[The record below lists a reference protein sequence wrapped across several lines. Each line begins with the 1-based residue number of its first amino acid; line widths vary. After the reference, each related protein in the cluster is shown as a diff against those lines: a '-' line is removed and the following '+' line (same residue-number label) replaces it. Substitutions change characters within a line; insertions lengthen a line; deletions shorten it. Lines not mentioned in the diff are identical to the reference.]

1 MGLIGW
7 RDPGSLPI
15 CEDREIRLAKSDYS
29 TAESDSAPDSPTE
42 RGRGG
47 RGRGWRA
54 GGKQRPSCSKL
65 MDKSEIQETL
75 KD

>member
-15 CEDREIRLAKSDYS
+15 CKDREIRLAMSDYS
-29 TAESDSAPDSPTE
+29 TAESDSAPDSPTVRRRGE
-42 RGRGG
+42 RRS
-47 RGRGWRA
+47 GWRA
-54 GGKQRPSCSKL
+54 GGKQRPSCSKFI
-65 MDKSEIQETL
+65 DKSEIQETL